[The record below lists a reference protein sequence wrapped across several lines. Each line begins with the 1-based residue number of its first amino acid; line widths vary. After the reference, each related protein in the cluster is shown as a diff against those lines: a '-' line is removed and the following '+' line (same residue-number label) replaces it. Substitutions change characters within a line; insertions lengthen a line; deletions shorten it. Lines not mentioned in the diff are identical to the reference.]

1 MLTQKYMWEMNLKH
15 RHHIQSSVTIPHP
28 TPRTPQTMP
37 STLLYEKACIAAD
50 KANALRLQAARLS
63 VPDELY
69 WYNNNTK
76 WEFLSRKE
84 FRSLMIRMEAITAEH
99 YTDACAVSRPN
110 RSTAIKTF
118 WANEWGC
125 EYLPETGQWL
135 DLASNTVF
143 KSETEKKAEKDKAKA
158 AKAAAK
164 AARAQAKAEKKAK
177 KDAAKKAVKE
187 ERNQCNDDEEDLYR
201 QILAQTED
209 KNTHQ
214 QVCDSWCDEEAQLE
228 QVRREQ
234 EQKEWQKAY
243 DAWYDEEEASYEA
256 AYEEARREQE
266 QKEQKEQKEQEEA
279 QAYLDSLTQGEE
291 EEEEEEEEE
300 TADPAS
306 RITCQPVFYF
316 EELTDTKGD
325 PDWRAYIYYDMQTC
339 RYVLKGTRRSLRSTG
354 RKTMYPEIKL
364 CFRSSRQLASYLCS
378 STEELNV
385 TMFAMASDTIYD
397 ATFAELHA
405 LPSRG
410 GYKTELFGYD
420 KTRPRYSTF
429 LNYLRMLSDVDANHS
444 TFAAF

>member
-1 MLTQKYMWEMNLKH
+1 MTSTQ
-15 RHHIQSSVTIPHP
+15 
-28 TPRTPQTMP
+28 
-37 STLLYEKACIAAD
+37 LYDKACIAAD
-50 KANALRLQAARLS
+50 KANALRFKTRSLS
-63 VPDELY
+63 VSDELY
-69 WYNNNTK
+69 WYNNNTN
-76 WEFLSRKE
+76 WDALSRKE
-84 FRSLMIRMEAITAEH
+84 FREIMIRMETITADYYASENTYPH
-99 YTDACAVSRPN
+99 
-110 RSTAIKTF
+110 RSAAIKRF
-118 WANEWGC
+118 WADEWGC
-125 EYLPETGQWL
+125 EYLPKTGQWL
-135 DLASNTVF
+135 DLTSNNIF
-143 KSETEKKAEKDKAKA
+143 KSETDKKAEKDKAKAAKAAAKA

-187 ERNQCNDDEEDLYR
+187 ERNNDDEEELYR
-201 QILAQTED
+201 QILAQTGA
-209 KNTHQ
+209 KKQ
-214 QVCDSWCDEEAQLE
+214 QKVYDSWYDEEEADYEEAQLE

-256 AYEEARREQE
+256 AYEEARMEQARRERE
-266 QKEQKEQKEQEEA
+266 QKEQQEQEEA
-279 QAYLDSLTQGEE
+279 QAYLDSLTQEE
-291 EEEEEEEEE
+291 KEKEEEEEEEE

-325 PDWRAYIYYDMQTC
+325 PDWRAYIYYDMQTR

-354 RKTMYPEIKL
+354 KKTMYPEIKL

-385 TMFAMASDTIYD
+385 TMFAMASDTVYD
-397 ATFAELHA
+397 ATFAELYA